1 MSRHL
6 AALLGLIPMLLLP
19 GLAQAQP
26 LTDVVPRDLYTD
38 TMRQDGNSITF
49 CYNRN
54 GMTAAFDQELAE
66 AIGSVLL
73 VEAKTVPLRSNG
85 VPTTPLDY
93 RLPYTA
99 QQLFVLIAEECDAI
113 IGYVLSRNAP
123 EWVRLTR
130 PYLST
135 GSVLVVRDPAI
146 QRLEDLPLDQ
156 SIGSRSMS
164 TADNRLASYL
174 RSLPEAKRWVRRPYY
189 SNERVLEKLNDG
201 STGAGLVWEPAL
213 YFATDGD
220 PQAAGYYQLPLP
232 FQERRTELAIA
243 TRSSNTYLNSILGE
257 AIEELIADGTLAE
270 MIDRHHLG
278 PTSLPQQ

>member
-6 AALLGLIPMLLLP
+6 AALLLGLLP
-19 GLAQAQP
+19 TLFLPIFAQAQP

-38 TMRQDGNSITF
+38 TMRQDGNSVTF
-49 CYNRN
+49 CYNKE

-73 VEAKTVPLRSNG
+73 LEAKLVPLRSNG

-113 IGYVLSRNAP
+113 IGYVLSRTAP

-135 GSVLVVRDPAI
+135 SSVLIARDPAI
-146 QRLEDLPLDQ
+146 KRLGDLPFEHG
-156 SIGSRSMS
+156 IGSRSLS

-174 RSLPEAKRWVRRPYY
+174 RSLPEGKRWVRRPYY
-189 SNERVLEKLNDG
+189 NNERVLEKLNEG
-201 STGAGLVWEPAL
+201 SIGAALVWEPAL
-213 YFATDGD
+213 YFATKGD
-220 PQAAGYYQLPLP
+220 PEAAGYHQLPLP

-257 AIEELIADGTLAE
+257 AIEELIADGSLAE
-270 MIDRHHLG
+270 MIERHHLG
-278 PTSLPQQ
+278 PSSLPQ